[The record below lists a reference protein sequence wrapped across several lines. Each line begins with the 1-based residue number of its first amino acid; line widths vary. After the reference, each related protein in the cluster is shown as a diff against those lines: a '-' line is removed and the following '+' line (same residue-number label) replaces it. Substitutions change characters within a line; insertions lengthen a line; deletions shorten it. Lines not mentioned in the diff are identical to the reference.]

1 MAIEEKIEAAKEI
14 NELLNNIVRL
24 GGFRVKYRI
33 AVDPP
38 VNQGSEWDRPA
49 ILVDFSGPDTG
60 LLVARGGELLNALEM
75 ITVESVGDLLDEH
88 DRISFDAGGFRQART
103 DELVM
108 SANVAAEK
116 VRKSEAPYAFA
127 PMNSRERR
135 VVHLALAGVE
145 ELRTESE
152 GEGPARHLVV
162 YPKNYTGKAPAAP
175 VAAGRPSG
183 RSGGGRPG
191 GRSGG
196 GRSGGRPGGRPR
208 R

>member
-1 MAIEEKIEAAKEI
+1 MAIEDKIAAAKEI
-14 NELLNNIVRL
+14 NELLNTIIRL

-38 VNQGSEWDRPA
+38 VNQGAEWDRPA
-49 ILVDFSGPDTG
+49 ILVDFSGPDSS

-88 DRISFDAGGFRQART
+88 DRISFDAVGFRQART

-116 VRKSEAPYAFA
+116 VRTSGTPYAFV

-135 VVHLALAGVE
+135 VVHLARPGTASGRVSE
-145 ELRTESE
+145 ELQGQGSRGSGQSE
-152 GEGPARHLVV
+152 P
-162 YPKNYTGKAPAAP
+162 
-175 VAAGRPSG
+175 
-183 RSGGGRPG
+183 
-191 GRSGG
+191 
-196 GRSGGRPGGRPR
+196 
-208 R
+208 

>member
-1 MAIEEKIEAAKEI
+1 MAIEEKIAAAKQI

-38 VNQGSEWDRPA
+38 MNQGAEWDRPA
-49 ILVDFSGPDTG
+49 ILVDFSGPDSS
-60 LLVARGGELLNALEM
+60 LLVARGGELLHALEM
-75 ITVESVGDLLDEH
+75 ITVESVGDMLDEH
-88 DRISFDAGGFRQART
+88 DRISFDSMGFRQARN

-108 SANVAAEK
+108 AAKVAAEK
-116 VRKSEAPYAFA
+116 VLKTGVPYAFG

-152 GEGPARHLVV
+152 SEGPARHLVV
-162 YPKNYTGKAPAAP
+162 YPKSYKGKAPAVP
-175 VAAGRPSG
+175 VTA
-183 RSGGGRPG
+183 GRPG

-196 GRSGGRPGGRPR
+196 RQR